1 MRWASCSESLARC
14 TKRSAVSCA
23 FRAFLILLPHVLALA
38 DDRATSQHLIPR
50 PSSSVTIR
58 ANALR
63 SSSSVLI
70 IVGFSIGEMAD
81 ASPSKYS
88 ADLTLRTGL
97 VGYLTTAQ
105 TEATPG
111 VSED

>member
-1 MRWASCSESLARC
+1 MRWASCSENLARC
-14 TKRSAVSCA
+14 TKRSAVSWA

-58 ANALR
+58 ANPLR

-88 ADLTLRTGL
+88 ADLTLRTGSCRVVDYGTDRSYTRML
-97 VGYLTTAQ
+97 Q
-105 TEATPG
+105 
-111 VSED
+111 